1 MKIINI
7 IFFSANRAEYGLIYP
22 FLKIFLKH
30 KMFKVELIIGG
41 SHTIKKFGLSVNEIK
56 NDRIKFSQINLPL
69 KTNTLDNTS
78 NYFNKLQKK
87 INILLEKKKV
97 DLVFLSSDRFETFA
111 FSISAYL
118 KKIPI
123 IHYEGGDITEG
134 GALDDNIRH
143 AITKISNIH
152 LTSNKEAFNR
162 ILKMGEEKWRCINV
176 GYSPF
181 HLMYKKYY
189 NLKNV
194 EKKYSLNSNKPL
206 ILFTY
211 HPIIKKES
219 DQRKDVDEVFKAL
232 KHLSKNYQIIIT
244 YPNFDPGYQ
253 YILNKILNIKKEIRE
268 IKVIKHLGR
277 KNYHSLLYY
286 IGKNKKGFCMGN
298 SSSGIKEAIFFN
310 CPTLNIGDRQKS
322 RLKTKNVLNVK
333 ANEIDIINKSRS
345 KSLNYSVNNNPY
357 KLSSNFVSIPDEIY
371 EKFMKSNLMLKK
383 CTI

>member
-1 MKIINI
+1 M
-7 IFFSANRAEYGLIYP
+7 
-22 FLKIFLKH
+22 
-30 KMFKVELIIGG
+30 
-41 SHTIKKFGLSVNEIK
+41 
-56 NDRIKFSQINLPL
+56 
-69 KTNTLDNTS
+69 
-78 NYFNKLQKK
+78 
-87 INILLEKKKV
+87 
-97 DLVFLSSDRFETFA
+97 
-111 FSISAYL
+111 
-118 KKIPI
+118 
-123 IHYEGGDITEG
+123 
-134 GALDDNIRH
+134 
-143 AITKISNIH
+143 
-152 LTSNKEAFNR
+152 
-162 ILKMGEEKWRCINV
+162 
-176 GYSPF
+176 
-181 HLMYKKYY
+181 
-189 NLKNV
+189 

-244 YPNFDPGYQ
+244 YPNFDPGYE

-345 KSLNYSVNNNPY
+345 RSLNYSVNNNPY
-357 KLSSNFVSIPDEIY
+357 KLNSNFVSIPDEIY
-371 EKFMKSNLMLKK
+371 EKFMKNNLMLKK

>member
-1 MKIINI
+1 MKKINI

-30 KMFKVELIIGG
+30 KMFKIQLIVGG
-41 SHTIKKFGLSVNEIK
+41 SHTKKKFGLSINEIK
-56 NDRIKFSQINLPL
+56 DDNIKFTQINLPL
-69 KTNTLDNTS
+69 NTNTLDNTS

-87 INILLEKKKV
+87 INLFLEKQKV
-97 DLVFLSSDRFETFA
+97 DIVLLSSDRFETFA
-111 FSISAYL
+111 FAISAYL

-152 LTSNKEAFNR
+152 LTSNQEALER
-162 ILKMGEEKWRCINV
+162 ILNMGEEKWRCINV

-181 HLMYKKYY
+181 HLISQKKFK
-189 NLKNV
+189 LEKIKKNF
-194 EKKYSLNSNKPL
+194 SLSLDKPL
-206 ILFTY
+206 ILFTF
-211 HPIIKKES
+211 HPIIKSKN
-219 DQRKDVDEVFKAL
+219 DQRRDVDEVFKAL
-232 KHLSKNYQIIIT
+232 EYLSKSHQIIIT

-253 YILNKILNIKKEIRE
+253 YILNKIIDIKSKIES
-268 IKVIKHLGR
+268 IKVVKHLGR

-310 CPTLNIGDRQKS
+310 CPTINIGNRQKS

-333 ANEIDIINKSRS
+333 ANKKDIISKTKS
-345 KSLNYSVNNNPY
+345 KNLDYNVNENPY
-357 KLSSNFVSIPDEIY
+357 KLNSKFNLIPDKIY
-371 EKFMKSNLMLKK
+371 KKFINDQLMFKK